1 MSDEI
6 TTTGLNEV
14 PWDGWHDLS
23 QEAELFGMVGAFIQ
37 RGEKLA
43 VVQVKEGEWQ
53 AGWRHRHGRFED
65 TWGARM
71 MCPREALRDATRR
84 FWNRIKGDERRVFSH
99 PPPRVLLRAKDWEMG
114 PLLLQAA
121 AAAGGLSEST
131 ETND

>member
-1 MSDEI
+1 MSEEL
-6 TTTGLNEV
+6 TAGLKVVE
-14 PWDGWHDLS
+14 WDGWHDLS

-43 VVQVKEGEWQ
+43 IVQVKEGEWQ
-53 AGWRHRHGRFED
+53 AGWRHRNGRFED

-99 PPPRVLLRAKDWEMG
+99 HPPRVMVNGETWKMG

-121 AAAGGLSEST
+121 AAAGGLSLGT
-131 ETND
+131 DTTD